1 MGWRSCDPE
10 VAHQRPVR
18 QQKHVARLDVAMYK
32 PQPVHRLEAA
42 EYIAADPYHLVR
54 RNRTRFEPLLERRPV
69 DQLHDVVLKALA
81 FAGAK
86 YHDDVL
92 VADVAHHRRLAQER
106 LAGVRGR
113 ELGPED
119 LDRHRTVHQYL
130 MRAVDDAHPPLTDP
144 VLHPIIGRHRLLQAF
159 LQGIERG
166 IDRHSYL
173 RG

>member
-1 MGWRSCDPE
+1 
-10 VAHQRPVR
+10 
-18 QQKHVARLDVAMYK
+18 MYK
-32 PQPVHRLEAA
+32 PQSVHRLEAA

-113 ELGPED
+113 ELGPKD
-119 LDRHRTVHQYL
+119 LDRHRPVHQYL

-159 LQGIERG
+159 LQRIERG